1 MVGDGIRAEFTVND
15 SGVEVGPTGD
25 TADQLAAAEAS
36 YVAYVKDQ
44 VGSLIAGTEAFA
56 AAYTAGDDETAKSLY
71 ADTRAHWERVE
82 PVAES
87 FGDLDPLLD
96 LREADVEEGATW
108 SGWHLIEKDLWQ
120 PAPEANGGVA
130 YVPLTPEQREAAAAD
145 LVTYTQQLVDEVN
158 SPDFTFEAFQ
168 IANGA
173 KELLDEVATGKV
185 TGEEEIWS
193 HTDLWDFQANVD
205 GARVGY
211 EVLADVVEAEDPELA
226 DTLATRF
233 EEIDALL
240 AEQGSL
246 ETGFTYYDELTDAQV
261 KALAAAVDALSEPL
275 SQLTATVTGRLTEGA
290 HVSAHGP
297 ARRAHAEQRHLPARR
312 ARPRRRPRRRRGRRR
327 LRRRSRDGARAGCAR
342 ARPPAPTRSRART
355 RRASSRPRRTACTS
369 RRSTSRRRPAT
380 SWSSCC
386 GGGPRSPRGS
396 PRACRPGRSDRRRD
410 RTTHPRTTPARPR
423 TSPRRA

>member
-1 MVGDGIRAEFTVND
+1 MSRRTTAVAAALAALVLPLVAACVPNDPEPGASGAAGALTVTSTADACEVSAAEVDSGTVRFAVTNEGDDVTEFYLLGDDGLRVISEVENVGPGLTRDLVVQVKPGTYYTACKPGMVGDGIRAEFTVND

-120 PAPEANGGVA
+120 PAPDANGGVA
-130 YVPLTPEQREAAAAD
+130 YVPLTQAERDAAAVD

-211 EVLADVVEAEDPELA
+211 EVLADVVEAADPDLA
-226 DTLATRF
+226 ETLAARF

-246 ETGFTYYDELTDAQV
+246 EAGFTYYDQLTEDQV
-261 KALAAAVDALSEPL
+261 KELAAAVDALSEPL
-275 SQLTATVTGRLTEGA
+275 SRLTATVTGA
-290 HVSAHGP
+290 
-297 ARRAHAEQRHLPARR
+297 
-312 ARPRRRPRRRRGRRR
+312 
-327 LRRRSRDGARAGCAR
+327 
-342 ARPPAPTRSRART
+342 
-355 RRASSRPRRTACTS
+355 
-369 RRSTSRRRPAT
+369 
-380 SWSSCC
+380 
-386 GGGPRSPRGS
+386 
-396 PRACRPGRSDRRRD
+396 
-410 RTTHPRTTPARPR
+410 
-423 TSPRRA
+423 